1 MVATKEQW
9 MASST
14 LPKGS
19 SYDTMLEFFG
29 IPPYTQDKLDDNIAR
44 KRRDW
49 YAKTSC
55 GNKRGREKAKEVVAL
70 IQRAAQSLKRGV
82 VDDTGGG
89 SAPEIPDT
97 VFQTLEELWRIISE
111 YVFADDYNQALYV
124 AREAVSRWG
133 MTADSASVLAWV
145 VATGFDSGNL
155 VLPALLQEGM
165 QAADAAVR
173 AQPVEARN
181 WESKI
186 SLLLALSRAA
196 EAAEVTD
203 EAGRM
208 LGGKPTARLYILR
221 TRAMLGLNRAEDA
234 MVAAVRAVHSAMA
247 DPDLITAVRS
257 QATALLVDWMAAN
270 LLPINSASSLVRYVE
285 MVDTAAWC
293 SYGAPEA
300 EDMVR
305 VHRMWATN
313 AGKRVFV
320 GSWKLRSFLAVC
332 TGFISLP
339 IHNYLRSSPAWQVF
353 LNGIQQQQRQDTSFA
368 IVASP
373 QYVQRAHRM
382 NLVIQLEEA

>member
-1 MVATKEQW
+1 VAT
-9 MASST
+9 SCS
-14 LPKGS
+14 LRFS
-19 SYDTMLEFFG
+19 
-29 IPPYTQDKLDDNIAR
+29 
-44 KRRDW
+44 KRECRRP
-49 YAKTSC
+49 TP
-55 GNKRGREKAKEVVAL
+55 R
-70 IQRAAQSLKRGV
+70 
-82 VDDTGGG
+82 
-89 SAPEIPDT
+89 
-97 VFQTLEELWRIISE
+97 
-111 YVFADDYNQALYV
+111 
-124 AREAVSRWG
+124 
-133 MTADSASVLAWV
+133 
-145 VATGFDSGNL
+145 
-155 VLPALLQEGM
+155 
-165 QAADAAVR
+165 
-173 AQPVEARN
+173 VEARN

-196 EAAEVTD
+196 EAAETTD

-208 LGGKPTARLYILR
+208 LGGKPTARLHILR

-234 MVAAVRAVHSAMA
+234 MVAAVRAVQSAMA

-257 QATALLVDWMAAN
+257 QATALLVDWMATN

-353 LNGIQQQQRQDTSFA
+353 LNGIQQQRQDTSFA

-382 NLVIQLEEA
+382 HLAIQLEEA